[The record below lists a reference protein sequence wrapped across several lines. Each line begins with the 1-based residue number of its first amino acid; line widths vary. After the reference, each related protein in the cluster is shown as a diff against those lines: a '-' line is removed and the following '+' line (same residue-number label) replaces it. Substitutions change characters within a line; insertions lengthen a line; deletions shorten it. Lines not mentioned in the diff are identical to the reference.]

1 MGQVAEFAGPTL
13 AERQAQ
19 WIVDIKYEDI
29 PADVLE
35 RARLLLLDY
44 LGVAIRGSTLPQV
57 EPARVL
63 LEIMATRPEARV
75 IRSGRATAPYA
86 AFANATFGH
95 SCEYDDSHF
104 DCGHPGV
111 CVIPAA
117 LAIAER
123 TGASGKDLLL
133 AIVVGYQSM
142 VWSIGPINR
151 RSLDIGWHGMKLGGG
166 FGAAAAAGKLLGLT
180 AGQLANALAI
190 AGSDVSGTMEYDQSG
205 GEVKRFHAG
214 LASRAGVE
222 AALLA
227 QAGLTGPRT
236 IFEGLR
242 GIHNLFS
249 ERNHRDPEIFWDGS
263 YHIMRT
269 MVKMRPMV
277 GTTHA
282 ALDALDMILAKRPA
296 KAEDIDR
303 IEIGIVEW
311 AIPHGAAIVH
321 PHDMLSAQF
330 SLAFAVALLVIYGR
344 TSINDI
350 GRPDL
355 WIDAAIMALAERVDP
370 VAIEVPADACE
381 LCGRATVFFKDGT
394 SETAFQPAPRGYPTN
409 PASEAQ
415 IMEKF
420 FDVVDGVLSSEQA
433 QSLADMVA
441 QADTLPRAAALLDLV
456 AGS

>member
-1 MGQVAEFAGPTL
+1 
-13 AERQAQ
+13 
-19 WIVDIKYEDI
+19 
-29 PADVLE
+29 
-35 RARLLLLDY
+35 
-44 LGVAIRGSTLPQV
+44 
-57 EPARVL
+57 
-63 LEIMATRPEARV
+63 
-75 IRSGRATAPYA
+75 
-86 AFANATFGH
+86 
-95 SCEYDDSHF
+95 
-104 DCGHPGV
+104 
-111 CVIPAA
+111 
-117 LAIAER
+117 
-123 TGASGKDLLL
+123 
-133 AIVVGYQSM
+133 
-142 VWSIGPINR
+142 
-151 RSLDIGWHGMKLGGG
+151 
-166 FGAAAAAGKLLGLT
+166 
-180 AGQLANALAI
+180 
-190 AGSDVSGTMEYDQSG
+190 
-205 GEVKRFHAG
+205 
-214 LASRAGVE
+214 
-222 AALLA
+222 
-227 QAGLTGPRT
+227 
-236 IFEGLR
+236 
-242 GIHNLFS
+242 
-249 ERNHRDPEIFWDGS
+249 
-263 YHIMRT
+263 MRT

-381 LCGRATVFFKDGT
+381 LCGRAT
-394 SETAFQPAPRGYPTN
+394 AFQPAPRGYPTN